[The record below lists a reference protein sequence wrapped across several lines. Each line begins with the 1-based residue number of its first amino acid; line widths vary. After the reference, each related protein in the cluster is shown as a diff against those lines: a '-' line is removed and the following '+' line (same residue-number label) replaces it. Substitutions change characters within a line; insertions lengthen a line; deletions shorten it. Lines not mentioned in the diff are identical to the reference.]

1 MDFVCGD
8 NSGENLRYSRDGMY
22 DDTCYL
28 MVEKF
33 QLVPLVYPLYDI
45 TVCKKNLN
53 QCITWTHKL
62 IDVYNINN

>member
-8 NSGENLRYSRDGMY
+8 NSGENHRYSRDGMH

-33 QLVPLVYPLYDI
+33 QLVPLVYPLYDWKI
-45 TVCKKNLN
+45 
-53 QCITWTHKL
+53 
-62 IDVYNINN
+62 